1 MTPNFPLLVAGAI
14 ILGTAQSAGA
24 CVWSYGVDLRGAK
37 LRVNGLVGE
46 EIVTELNSYASAD
59 DWKARRRRHESRASL
74 DLHTRNDYAVALM
87 HLGEAK
93 LAIPILRVIENERS
107 GSYVNAANLGTAY
120 ELAGN
125 NREALRWIREAIR
138 RNAQA
143 HDSTE
148 WLHVRILEAKIALAA
163 DPRWLANHSIL
174 GVDFGERVVPK
185 TPAALPRGNHGK
197 AVGLE
202 DLKYALWYQLDER
215 YQFVR
220 PPDVVVASLLF
231 DWANVMFRTDALESA
246 EALYRESLRYGAPR
260 PDLANARLRRVRQM
274 LSDYKSK

>member
-1 MTPNFPLLVAGAI
+1 M
-14 ILGTAQSAGA
+14 
-24 CVWSYGVDLRGAK
+24 RGAK
-37 LRVNGLVGE
+37 LGINGVVGE
-46 EIVTELNSYASAD
+46 EIVTELNSYPSAD
-59 DWKARRRRHESRASL
+59 DWKARRRRYEARPSPDFR
-74 DLHTRNDYAVALM
+74 TRNDYAVALM

-93 LAIPILRVIENERS
+93 LAIPILRAIENERA
-107 GSYVNAANLGTAY
+107 GSYINAANLGTAY
-120 ELAGN
+120 ELAGDD
-125 NREALRWIREAIR
+125 REALRWIREAIR

-143 HDSTE
+143 HDGTE

-163 DPRWLANHSIL
+163 EPTWLANHSIL
-174 GVDFGERVVPK
+174 GVDFGDRVVPK

-197 AVGLE
+197 AVRLD

-220 PPDVVVASLLF
+220 PPNVVVASLLF

-260 PDLANARLRRVRQM
+260 RHIADARLRRVRQM
-274 LSDYKSK
+274 LADYSTR